1 MCEFAPFNF
10 SGREIAIFREIINVN
25 AITLRSFF
33 VDVESEEQAAKNIKV
48 RWIILI
54 IFVRLKKISVK
65 LISTKINKL
74 REKLSRR

>member
-1 MCEFAPFNF
+1 MP
-10 SGREIAIFREIINVN
+10 
-25 AITLRSFF
+25 ITLRSFF
-33 VDVESEEQAAKNIKV
+33 VDVESEEQAAKHIKV

-54 IFVRLKKISVK
+54 IFVSLKKKKSVK

>member
-1 MCEFAPFNF
+1 MP
-10 SGREIAIFREIINVN
+10 
-25 AITLRSFF
+25 ITLRSFF

-74 REKLSRR
+74 REKLSHR

>member
-1 MCEFAPFNF
+1 MP
-10 SGREIAIFREIINVN
+10 
-25 AITLRSFF
+25 ITLRSFV
-33 VDVESEEQAAKNIKV
+33 VDVESEEQAAKHIKV

-65 LISTKINKL
+65 LISREINKL

>member
-1 MCEFAPFNF
+1 ML
-10 SGREIAIFREIINVN
+10 
-25 AITLRSFF
+25 ITLRSFF
-33 VDVESEEQAAKNIKV
+33 VDVESEEQAAKHIKV

-54 IFVRLKKISVK
+54 VFIRLKKISVK